1 MLINK
6 TLIMSDVENAG
17 VRSEENIAT
26 QSVGIR
32 DPSMAEQIS
41 YAKLSIVLVEKER
54 RAELYRQKLSD
65 ADKHQIDQLNK
76 LYNEGKFQYPRELF
90 EDAEENNKVV
100 QIDQIDGNDELD
112 ATASSVTTHLA
123 ILPDG
128 SLLKRVYS
136 LGGPNDNDVDFYFM
150 DQEKESAKLETINM
164 LKKFIDGNPD
174 SGQARAM
181 LDKLV

>member
-1 MLINK
+1 
-6 TLIMSDVENAG
+6 MSDVENIG
-17 VRSEENIAT
+17 VQSQENITT
-26 QSVGIR
+26 QSVGIKN
-32 DPSMAEQIS
+32 PSVAEQIS
-41 YAKLSIVLVEKER
+41 YAKLFMVLAEKER
-54 RAELYRQKLSD
+54 RAELNRQKLSD
-65 ADKHQIDQLNK
+65 ADRNKIDQLDK
-76 LYNEGKFQYPRELF
+76 LHDEGKFQYPRELF

-128 SLLKRVYS
+128 SLLKRIYS

-181 LDKLV
+181 LDKLI